1 MNKHQI
7 IDVTAKILG
16 IYMAVEA
23 ILSLKNLF
31 WVISLGSAG
40 DTDYI
45 VEMLLSSLFSFTLF
59 MIVAYY
65 LIRKSG
71 KIANKVLAND
81 EDKEKIQLNIDRLF
95 LLDLGVV
102 IIGGVLLSFA
112 IPQLAYSIYT
122 LSFHFVKDSGHY
134 FNWGN
139 DTIVFLQAILGFF
152 AITNYTRIRKWIV
165 RYQDK
170 NDVAVE

>member
-1 MNKHQI
+1 MNKHQV
-7 IDVTAKILG
+7 IDVAAKILG
-16 IYMAVEA
+16 IYMAVQA

-45 VEMLLSSLFSFTLF
+45 LEMLLSSLFSFTLF
-59 MIVAYY
+59 AIVAYY

-71 KIANKVLAND
+71 KIANKVLAQD

-95 LLDLGVV
+95 LLDLGII
-102 IIGGVLLSFA
+102 IIGGVLLSFTL
-112 IPQLAYSIYT
+112 PQYSIYT
-122 LSFHFVKDSGHY
+122 LFFHFVKDSVPY
-134 FNWGN
+134 YNWGN
-139 DTIVFLQAILGFF
+139 DTIVILQVILGFF
-152 AITNYTRIRKWIV
+152 AITNYSKIRKWIV

-170 NDVAVE
+170 NDVMIE